1 MGKKILLVD
10 DDDLIAIQLE
20 AILGEDFVLAHAA
33 TASDGL
39 VQARTMQPDMIL
51 LDVQL
56 ADLDGYSVCRR
67 FKAEEGVAHIPVIF
81 VSARTGL
88 EDRLRGY
95 EAGGQD
101 YITKPF
107 SAEELRE
114 KLKAM
119 QQYIRQQRAL
129 QSLAQAAAKTAN
141 VALESAGD
149 AGRILG
155 FLRRA
160 ATLHAYPALAEAAL
174 SALSD
179 YQLTASIQLRSREAS
194 WSFSHHGPCSPLEV
208 SVLSNMANQ
217 DRIVDLGS
225 RSAFNYP
232 AVTLIIDNMPTDE
245 PERYARIKDVAAMLA
260 ESVDIRMSTLG
271 LYLATRERSERLL
284 QILEHNSQVMTGI
297 EQHHGQQRHASEQI
311 LGKLVKDIED
321 AFLHLGLSERQE
333 FELQRMTRDAVQSAQ
348 DLYQDKVDTAAI
360 LHDLQQAIAQV
371 KADLA
376 SDVLPQPVAPK
387 ADDIELF

>member
-1 MGKKILLVD
+1 
-10 DDDLIAIQLE
+10 
-20 AILGEDFVLAHAA
+20 
-33 TASDGL
+33 
-39 VQARTMQPDMIL
+39 
-51 LDVQL
+51 
-56 ADLDGYSVCRR
+56 
-67 FKAEEGVAHIPVIF
+67 
-81 VSARTGL
+81 
-88 EDRLRGY
+88 
-95 EAGGQD
+95 
-101 YITKPF
+101 
-107 SAEELRE
+107 
-114 KLKAM
+114 M

-129 QSLAQAAAKTAN
+129 RSLAQAAAKTAN

-179 YQLTASIQLRSREAS
+179 DQLTASIQLRSREAS